1 MFKISVV
8 ALLCL
13 VFPSLSSADEHE
25 HHGHG
30 HGHHHH
36 VLVERVYYQPVPE
49 YVSPPPP
56 PPAHFN
62 SYDQRSHQGLAGGVI
77 GSVVG
82 YELGSGNP
90 IASGLGAAAGSYLG
104 NRMAR

>member
-1 MFKISVV
+1 MLRITVV
-8 ALLCL
+8 ALLYL
-13 VFPSLSSADEHE
+13 AFSSLALADEGE
-25 HHGHG
+25 HHGHR

-36 VLVERVYYQPVPE
+36 VPVERVYYQTAPQ
-49 YVSPPPP
+49 YAPPPV
-56 PPAHFN
+56 HFN
-62 SYDQRSHQGLAGGVI
+62 SDDQRSHQGLAGGVI

-82 YELGSGNP
+82 YELGAGNP